1 MPMAFAGGLALLLG
15 FLLVGVLVVTVFNT
29 VVALQ
34 RRADRA
40 LANVEV
46 ALKQR
51 YDELPNLVEAVRGE
65 MAFERTVL
73 DDVAR
78 LRSAWT
84 PSAPLPDQARTSD
97 ETTAALRSLFAVVE
111 RYPELHS
118 QENVLALQDEIER
131 LETLIARRR
140 ELFNQ
145 QVYLYNATIQQLP
158 AVMLAGLFGWRPR
171 ELFQATPPEQSR
183 PQVSL
188 TAQ

>member
-1 MPMAFAGGLALLLG
+1 MAFAGGLALLLG
-15 FLLVGVLVVTVFNT
+15 LLLVGVLVVTVFNT

-46 ALKQR
+46 ALEQR
-51 YDELPNLVEAVRGE
+51 HDELPNLVEAVRGQ
-65 MAFERTVL
+65 MNFERTVL
-73 DDVAR
+73 DDITR
-78 LRSAWT
+78 LRATWT
-84 PSAPLPDQARTSD
+84 PTAPLADQARTSD

-131 LETLIARRR
+131 LESLIARRR

-145 QVYLYNATIQQLP
+145 QVYLYQSTIHSLP
-158 AVMLAGLFGWRPR
+158 AALLRPIFGWPERDM
-171 ELFQATPPEQSR
+171 FQAEPAEQSR
-183 PQVSL
+183 PAVTL
-188 TAQ
+188 AAH